1 MTQEQQQVGA
11 PAADSMRKDQYFE
24 RLALVSEEMIRDFG
38 RDFAMGALVLAA
50 RYIAE
55 RQGAKPAGQAV
66 SQTP

>member
-1 MTQEQQQVGA
+1 MTQEQQQAGA
-11 PAADSMRKDQYFE
+11 QATESIRKDQYFE

-55 RQGAKPAGQAV
+55 RQGARPTSQAV
-66 SQTP
+66 PQTP